1 MQLIVSNRKKKV
13 VMFKKSFGLG
23 HKKTLKPCVRVFGH
37 CHPEKAFIL
46 RREMPPCMPYRGKQG
61 TQLVIRTQ
69 A

>member
-1 MQLIVSNRKKKV
+1 MQLIVSNHKKKLV
-13 VMFKKSFGLG
+13 RSKKSFGLG
-23 HKKTLKPCVRVFGH
+23 HKKTLKQGTRVFGH
-37 CHPEKAFIL
+37 YHPKKAFIL